1 MRKNIMKNIFITL
14 TIFVSITLCG
24 CAPKVQE
31 ADAEFIRQNLTK
43 LNYDGTLYA
52 CHEMR
57 HGQDLNLMCR
67 KIVNR
72 TRLNTIPKDAQ

>member
-1 MRKNIMKNIFITL
+1 MKNIIVVL
-14 TIFVSITLCG
+14 VIFSSILLSG
-24 CAPKVQE
+24 CAPKVNE
-31 ADAEFIRQNLTK
+31 VDAELIRLGLTK

-72 TRLNTIPKDAQ
+72 KRLNTIPNQD

>member
-1 MRKNIMKNIFITL
+1 MKKIIIL
-14 TIFVSITLCG
+14 CLVSASTFLAG
-24 CAPKVQE
+24 CAPKVNE
-31 ADAEFIRQNLTK
+31 VDAELIRLGLTK

-57 HGQDLNLMCR
+57 HGQDVNLMCR

-72 TRLNTIPKDAQ
+72 KRLNTIPNQD

>member
-1 MRKNIMKNIFITL
+1 MKFIS
-14 TIFVSITLCG
+14 IAIVSALMMLVTG
-24 CAPKVQE
+24 CTPKVQE

-72 TRLNTIPKDAQ
+72 KRLNTVPKDAQ

>member
-1 MRKNIMKNIFITL
+1 MKKIIISCLVAGATL
-14 TIFVSITLCG
+14 LVG
-24 CAPKVQE
+24 CAPKVNE
-31 ADAEFIRQNLTK
+31 MDAEMIRKDLTK
-43 LNYDGTLYA
+43 LNHNGTLYA

-72 TRLNTIPKDAQ
+72 KRLTTVPKYAQ

>member
-1 MRKNIMKNIFITL
+1 MKLLCIAI
-14 TIFVSITLCG
+14 VSSIVFLSG
-24 CAPKVQE
+24 CAPKVNE
-31 ADAEFIRQNLTK
+31 MDAELIRLGLTK
-43 LNYDGTLYA
+43 LNHDGTLYV

-72 TRLNTIPKDAQ
+72 KRINTIPRDVQ

>member
-1 MRKNIMKNIFITL
+1 MKFLCIAIVSTL
-14 TIFVSITLCG
+14 MMFVTG

-72 TRLNTIPKDAQ
+72 TRLNTVPKDVR

>member
-1 MRKNIMKNIFITL
+1 MKFIS
-14 TIFVSITLCG
+14 IAIVSALMMLVTG
-24 CAPKVQE
+24 CASKVQE

-72 TRLNTIPKDAQ
+72 KRLNTVPKDAQ

>member
-1 MRKNIMKNIFITL
+1 MKNVILGLIAFSTVL
-14 TIFVSITLCG
+14 LSG
-24 CAPKVQE
+24 CSPKVNE
-31 ADAEFIRQNLTK
+31 ADAELIRLGLTK

-52 CHEMR
+52 CHEMS

-72 TRLNTIPKDAQ
+72 KRLTTIPNQD